1 MKISM
6 LFLSKN
12 TSKISNVSAKIA
24 GINGF
29 SSLANAKFYLVD
41 NNNIDFDSLNEFL
54 KITDQKFFWFT
65 FEIYDYFLKIK

>member
-1 MKISM
+1 M

-29 SSLANAKFYLVD
+29 SSLASKKFYLVD
-41 NNNIDFDSLNEFL
+41 NNNNIDFDSLNEFL
-54 KITDQKFFWFT
+54 KITDQKFFFWF
-65 FEIYDYFLKIK
+65 YF